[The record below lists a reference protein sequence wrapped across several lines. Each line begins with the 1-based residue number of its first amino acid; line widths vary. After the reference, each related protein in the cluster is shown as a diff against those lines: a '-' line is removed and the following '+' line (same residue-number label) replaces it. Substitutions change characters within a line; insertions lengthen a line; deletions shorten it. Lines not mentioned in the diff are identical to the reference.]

1 MGAKQGDPG
10 TGQGVMGAHSG
21 AMVGETEKT
30 EMGEGH
36 GKTGRSSRFSSTDSR
51 GHPRH
56 QGAVGLDH
64 WSRNQK

>member
-1 MGAKQGDPG
+1 MG
-10 TGQGVMGAHSG
+10 VHSG